1 MSIIVLQIAVSFQH
15 KNLQLEYLSSIYFV
29 YQNQLFFISL
39 QFFSISEIH
48 IHCEP
53 NYTCHQPPNLRDQE
67 ISLDPLEESAIN
79 SFGTSMIR
87 SYQQLWDIYDDQK
100 FLGSCHLF
108 FCRSPLMQKKN
119 QNLYQLHTLDC
130 DIEQNNINLVQ
141 RKMYT

>member
-67 ISLDPLEESAIN
+67 ISLDPLEELAIN

-119 QNLYQLHTLDC
+119 QNLCQLHTLDC